1 MAHNV
6 SWEGQDT
13 TAHDPM
19 HCHVLQVRVEAS
31 CQASTAPWGVV
42 PLSFCSLILIGLKI
56 TKMHGI
62 VELNNKRV
70 S

>member
-1 MAHNV
+1 MAHSV

-31 CQASTAPWGVV
+31 CQASTPPWG
-42 PLSFCSLILIGLKI
+42 SCSIILLFSHSNWIKNY
-56 TKMHGI
+56 KNAWNRGI
-62 VELNNKRV
+62 EQ
-70 S
+70 